1 MICKFVVLLF
11 IIYYLLFVNSI
22 SSRDGQ
28 LCIVRK
34 EHIRAFAEPE
44 DSIPPSS
51 AQKLLELVSLAT
63 VWDDEIMPGKDLL
76 GRDDLFV
83 VERHFVR
90 MAVCLCL
97 SVCVCV
103 CVCLCVFMR

>member
-1 MICKFVVLLF
+1 MINILIVMHFYSLIFCLIFIFIYQFFSFLL
-11 IIYYLLFVNSI
+11 VNSCL
-22 SSRDGQ
+22 SRDGQ

-76 GRDDLFV
+76 G
-83 VERHFVR
+83 EIS
-90 MAVCLCL
+90 CL
-97 SVCVCV
+97 S
-103 CVCLCVFMR
+103 